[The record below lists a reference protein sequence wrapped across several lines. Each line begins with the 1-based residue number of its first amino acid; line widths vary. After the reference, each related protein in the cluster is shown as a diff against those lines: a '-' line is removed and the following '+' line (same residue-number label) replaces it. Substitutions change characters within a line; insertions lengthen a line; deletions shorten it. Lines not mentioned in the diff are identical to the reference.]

1 MGFLT
6 RFQQNILECLVS
18 LSEDYGRAIKS
29 EEIAETLGVH
39 PGSVRNALSVLRI
52 LGFVESKRGPFGGYL
67 PTGKAISTITRRDR
81 LSVMLLTTDGASFKV
96 SSTIT
101 ACLTEKNLTLDIRNF
116 MLKPFIRK
124 GNRVVVCLGK
134 YFVDGVIVDS
144 DRVGRRVVVLVKR
157 LVKPKVP
164 VKIDSS
170 VSIGQLLRLM
180 SKKKAECAL
189 IFDKDRLI
197 GYLSVYKLLKFLAD
211 GRDMSTEAG
220 EVAFNLPSSR
230 VARRFLEEGYCMFED
245 A

>member
-6 RFQQNILECLVS
+6 RFQQKILECLIS
-18 LSEDYGRAIKS
+18 LSEDYGRAVKS

-39 PGSVRNALSVLRI
+39 PGSVRNALSVMRI

-81 LSVMLLTTDGASFKV
+81 LSVMLLTSDGSSFKV

-101 ACLTEKNLTLDIRNF
+101 ACLTDKNLTLEIRNF
-116 MLKPFIRK
+116 TLKPFIRK

-144 DRVGRRVVVLVKR
+144 DRVGRRVVVIVKR
-157 LVKPKVP
+157 LVKPRSP
-164 VKIDSS
+164 VRIDSS
-170 VSIGQLLRLM
+170 ESIRELLRQM

-189 IFDKDRLI
+189 IFDKGRLV
-197 GYLSVYKLLKFLAD
+197 GYLSIFKLLKLLSNGQD
-211 GRDMSTEAG
+211 VNTEAG
-220 EVAFNLPSSR
+220 RVAFKPPSSR
-230 VARRFLEEGYCMFED
+230 MAQRFLEEGYCLFD
-245 A
+245 DG